1 MEQQTSI
8 IQPPRTMME
17 LFKSL
22 PEGTRVQLIQN
33 QIIMSPAPSDVH
45 QKVLGKIFK
54 KLDDFVEE
62 KDLGEVRLAAYDVYL
77 NDENAYQPDIL
88 FVAKENV
95 YKIHENGLH
104 GAPDLVIE
112 ILSPSNEAFDK
123 EGKKDIYEKAGVK
136 EYFLVDPYAKVV
148 SHFLLVQDEYHE
160 LEKTKGE
167 LRSNI
172 FNASFTF

>member
-1 MEQQTSI
+1 MD
-8 IQPPRTMME
+8 
-17 LFKSL
+17 
-22 PEGTRVQLIQN
+22 
-33 QIIMSPAPSDVH
+33 APV
-45 QKVLGKIFK
+45 
-54 KLDDFVEE
+54 
-62 KDLGEVRLAAYDVYL
+62 DVYL
-77 NDENAYQPDIL
+77 DEENAYQPDIL
-88 FVAKENV
+88 FVTKENISRI
-95 YKIHENGLH
+95 KENGLH

-136 EYFLVDPYAKVV
+136 EYFLVDPYEKVV

-172 FNASFTF
+172 LDAAFTF